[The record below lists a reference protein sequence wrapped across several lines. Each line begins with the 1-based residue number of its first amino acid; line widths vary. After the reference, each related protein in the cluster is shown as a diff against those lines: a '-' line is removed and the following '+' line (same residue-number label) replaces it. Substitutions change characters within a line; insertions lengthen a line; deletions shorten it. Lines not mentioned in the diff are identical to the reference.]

1 VDLEETEEDQEG
13 SVEEEDSEIEEDQED
28 LGEEEDSEIEEEEDL
43 EIEGE
48 EEEEEEHHLIL
59 IEDLYFHLLEREV
72 RCYDQILL
80 KICDFNVINLLG
92 KYFILLFEGRLIM
105 MVCLDDRVKKYFQ
118 VIFIFCAML
127 VCNLSDGLL
136 CVPCGEILD

>member
-1 VDLEETEEDQEG
+1 MDLEETEEDQED

-59 IEDLYFHLLEREV
+59 IEDLYFHF
-72 RCYDQILL
+72 YP
-80 KICDFNVINLLG
+80 
-92 KYFILLFEGRLIM
+92 
-105 MVCLDDRVKKYFQ
+105 
-118 VIFIFCAML
+118 
-127 VCNLSDGLL
+127 GLL
-136 CVPCGEILD
+136 HTLIKVPFPRPPY